1 MITRSDDID
10 DPRRRV
16 LIKALTLGMISGG
29 FSINAAF
36 GQGLFGGLP
45 EKLPPNR
52 SIYRIQGA
60 AFVNGVPA
68 TLETRIHP
76 GDVVKTAKDSEII
89 FVVGGHAMIMR
100 SEGRVVI
107 EGQRE
112 SSSSM
117 MISGLRML
125 SGKLLSVSRDSR
137 VQLTTQTASIG
148 IRGTGWYA
156 ESDPEQTYF
165 CTCYGLTEIASSADP
180 QSRVTVASQH
190 HDRPVYILA
199 EAAQGQGIRDAPFI
213 NHTDQELA
221 LIEALVGRE
230 PPFVFYRDD
239 YLGPQREY

>member
-1 MITRSDDID
+1 MTSRTEDID

-16 LIKALTLGMISGG
+16 LIKALALGMFSGG
-29 FSINAAF
+29 LSMQAALA
-36 GQGLFGGLP
+36 QGLFGGLP
-45 EKLPPNR
+45 EKLPANR
-52 SIYRIQGA
+52 SIYRIQGT
-60 AFVNGVPA
+60 AFVNGTPA
-68 TLETRIHP
+68 TLETRIRP
-76 GDVVKTAKDSEII
+76 GDIVKTAKDSEII

-107 EGQRE
+107 EGQQE
-112 SSSSM
+112 SSSM
-117 MISGLRML
+117 LISGLRML
-125 SGKLLSVSRDSR
+125 TGKLLSVSRDSR
-137 VQLTTQTASIG
+137 MQLATASVSVG

-156 ESDPEQTYF
+156 EANPEQTYF
-165 CTCYGLTEIASSADP
+165 CTCYGTTDITSSTDP
-180 QSRVTVASQH
+180 QSRVTVVSKH

-199 EAAQGQGIRDAPFI
+199 DASPGQGIRDAPFI